1 MAGVHNSRLRS
12 AMSAAEM
19 STNALAA
26 AVEVDAKSVERWVT
40 QGRQPH
46 ARTRAQVAKVLGFD
60 ETYFWPELLGTGRS
74 IGASQAELVQLWPT
88 RDAVPADVW
97 RTLIAQSHECI
108 EVLVYAGGF
117 LFETFHLVDT
127 VREKAAQGVRV
138 RILVGDSSCDAV
150 RARAT
155 EEGLPTLAARCL
167 STLEYLTEVMSL
179 DGVAVRTHRTTLYA
193 SQFSFDDSMLV
204 NTHTYGSWAARS
216 PVQHLR
222 RVPEGQIF
230 RYYTDTFERV
240 WATGRDVS

>member
-1 MAGVHNSRLRS
+1 MT
-12 AMSAAEM
+12 AADI
-19 STNALAA
+19 SIGALAA

-46 ARTRAQVAKVLGFD
+46 PRTRARVARVLGFD
-60 ETYFWPELLGTGRS
+60 ETYFWPELLGMGRS

-88 RDAVPADVW
+88 RDTVPGDVW
-97 RTLIAQSHECI
+97 RALIEQSRARI

-127 VREKAAQGVRV
+127 VREKAQKGAQV
-138 RILVGDSSCDAV
+138 RILVGDGTCAAV
-150 RARAT
+150 RARGA

-167 STLEYLTEVMSL
+167 STLEYLTEVMDL
-179 DGVAVRTHRTTLYA
+179 DGVAVRTHQTTLYA
-193 SQFSFDDSMLV
+193 SQFRFDDSMLV

-222 RVPEGQIF
+222 RVPGGQLF
-230 RYYTDTFERV
+230 RYYTDTFDRV